1 MIQLKIEIDHFEY
14 FFLRLSTILNYKSK
28 MVKIFPFVFILLW
41 SSAFITTKPII
52 DNSDPFSALA
62 FRFSIVTIGFF
73 LFSIYS
79 NQKIFIN
86 RKNFIESFFSGVL
99 FHGVYLGGVFFS
111 ISKGMPTGIAALIV
125 TLQPIL
131 TNALSGP
138 ILNEKVTTKQWIGVL
153 LGFMGAAL
161 VLGVDIGSN
170 IPIIGLAATIIAL
183 IAITS
188 STIWQKK
195 LSNNLPLSVSNM
207 YQALGGFTFHII
219 VIIFFAKPYIDFSQT
234 FVIAMSHQIFL
245 VSFGAFTILMY
256 LIKNNSASKTVS
268 IFFLIP
274 ATSAFMAWLFLN
286 ESLSHLDLIGFLI
299 TTIGVYIATRD

>member
-1 MIQLKIEIDHFEY
+1 MI
-14 FFLRLSTILNYKSK
+14 
-28 MVKIFPFVFILLW
+28 KIFPFIFVLLW

-62 FRFSIVTIGFF
+62 FRFLFVAIGFY
-73 LFSIYS
+73 LFCLLSKQRILV
-79 NQKIFIN
+79 N
-86 RKNFIESFFSGVL
+86 RKNLIESFLSGVL
-99 FHGVYLGGVFFS
+99 FHGLYLGGVFFS

-138 ILNEKVTTKQWIGVL
+138 ILNEKVTSKQWFGVL
-153 LGFMGAAL
+153 LGFLGATL
-161 VLGVDIGSN
+161 VLGLDIGSE
-170 IPIIGLAATIIAL
+170 IPVTSLIATIIAL

-207 YQALGGFTFHII
+207 YQAIGGFSFHLL
-219 VIIFFAKPYIDFSQT
+219 VIIFFARPYIDFSQT
-234 FVIAMSHQIFL
+234 FIIAMSHQIFL
-245 VSFGAFTILMY
+245 VSFGAFTILMF

-274 ATSAFMAWLFLN
+274 ATSAFMAWLFLD
-286 ESLSHLDLIGFLI
+286 ESLTNMDLLGFLI

>member
-1 MIQLKIEIDHFEY
+1 
-14 FFLRLSTILNYKSK
+14 
-28 MVKIFPFVFILLW
+28 MVKIFPFLFVILW
-41 SSAFITTKPII
+41 SSAFITTKPLI

-79 NQKIFIN
+79 KQKILIN
-86 RKNFIESFFSGVL
+86 KKNFIESFFSGVL
-99 FHGVYLGGVFFS
+99 FHGLYLGGVFYS

-138 ILNEKVTTKQWIGVL
+138 ILNEKVTRKQWIGVL
-153 LGFMGAAL
+153 LGFFGAAL
-161 VLGVDIGSN
+161 VLGYDVGSDI
-170 IPIIGLAATIIAL
+170 PLIGLVATIIAL

-195 LSNNLPLSVSNM
+195 LSNNLPLSVNNM
-207 YQALGGFTFHII
+207 YQALGGVTFHIII
-219 VIIFFAKPYIDFSQT
+219 VIIFAEPYINFSQT
-234 FVIAMSHQIFL
+234 FIIAMSHQIFL

-286 ESLSHLDLIGFLI
+286 ESLTNLDLLGFLI
-299 TTIGVYIATRD
+299 ATIGVYIATRD

>member
-1 MIQLKIEIDHFEY
+1 M
-14 FFLRLSTILNYKSK
+14 T
-28 MVKIFPFVFILLW
+28 KIFPFIFIILW

-52 DNSDPFSALA
+52 DHSDPFSALA
-62 FRFSIVTIGFF
+62 FRFLIVGIGFF
-73 LFSIYS
+73 LFCIYKKHKVLV
-79 NQKIFIN
+79 NKKYFL
-86 RKNFIESFFSGVL
+86 ESFLSGVL
-99 FHGVYLGGVFFS
+99 FHGFYLGGVFFS

-138 ILNEKVTTKQWIGVL
+138 FLNEKVTQKQWIGVI
-153 LGFMGAAL
+153 LGFLGAII
-161 VLGVDIGSN
+161 VLGLDIGSG
-170 IPIIGLAATIIAL
+170 IPTSGLLATIIAL

-195 LSNNLPLSVSNM
+195 ISNNLPLSVNNM
-207 YQALGGFTFHII
+207 YQALGGFSLH
-219 VIIFFAKPYIDFSQT
+219 VIIIIFLAKPYINFSQT
-234 FVIAMSHQIFL
+234 FLIAMSHQIFL

-256 LIKNNSASKTVS
+256 LIKKNSASKTVS

-286 ESLSHLDLIGFLI
+286 ENLTNMDLVGFFI
-299 TTIGVYIATRD
+299 TSVGVYIATRD

>member
-1 MIQLKIEIDHFEY
+1 
-14 FFLRLSTILNYKSK
+14 
-28 MVKIFPFVFILLW
+28 MVKIFPFIFVILW
-41 SSAFITTKPII
+41 SSAFITTKPLI

-62 FRFSIVTIGFF
+62 FRFLIVTFGFF
-73 LFSIYS
+73 LFSLYS
-79 NQKIFIN
+79 KQNIFISK
-86 RKNFIESFFSGVL
+86 KNFTEAFFSGVL
-99 FHGVYLGGVFFS
+99 FHGLYLGGVFFS

-138 ILNEKVTTKQWIGVL
+138 ILNEKVTIKQWVGVL
-153 LGFMGAAL
+153 LGFSGAAI
-161 VLGVDIGSN
+161 VLGFDVGSN
-170 IPIIGLAATIIAL
+170 IPMIGLVATLIAL

-195 LSNNLPLSVSNM
+195 ISSNLPLSVSNM
-207 YQALGGFTFHII
+207 YQALGGVTFHTLI
-219 VIIFFAKPYIDFSQT
+219 IIFFAKPYINFSQT
-234 FVIAMSHQIFL
+234 FIIAISHQIFL

-286 ESLSHLDLIGFLI
+286 ERLTNFDLLGFLI